1 VSASFPQP
9 AAPEAVLRQAGD
21 LGRRHGRAAVYWQV
35 GDSGTS
41 AALEFY
47 RDLLRGIASADPAI
61 TGLYE
66 VPDLTRRDYERGNL
80 AADLQLA
87 DGDPALGQAAEEY
100 LAAAREEFWLEAARL
115 ARRRLTPGTG
125 DEDGTEPEETE
136 RAARDHSG

>member
-1 VSASFPQP
+1 
-9 AAPEAVLRQAGD
+9 
-21 LGRRHGRAAVYWQV
+21 VYWQI

-66 VPDLTRRDYERGNL
+66 VPGLTARWDYEHGNL

-87 DGDPALGQAAEEY
+87 DGDPALGQAAEAY
-100 LAAAREEFWLEAARL
+100 LDAVREEFWLEAARL
-115 ARRRLTPGTG
+115 ARRRLAPEDADETA
-125 DEDGTEPEETE
+125 DEDGTESEDTGTASRPRTGGRTSPTAP
-136 RAARDHSG
+136 RA